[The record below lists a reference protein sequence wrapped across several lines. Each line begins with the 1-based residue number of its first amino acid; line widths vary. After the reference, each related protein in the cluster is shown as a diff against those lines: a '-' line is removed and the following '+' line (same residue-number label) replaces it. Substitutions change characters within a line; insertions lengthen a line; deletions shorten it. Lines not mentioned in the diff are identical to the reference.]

1 MACSYA
7 AMSVLLVI
15 WDASVRRGGSLFD
28 GGDFVQIHGVISL
41 SLDDL
46 CIARVVLSR
55 LLDLPSRIE
64 RIPLP

>member
-1 MACSYA
+1 M
-7 AMSVLLVI
+7 I

-28 GGDFVQIHGVISL
+28 GGDFVRIHGVISL